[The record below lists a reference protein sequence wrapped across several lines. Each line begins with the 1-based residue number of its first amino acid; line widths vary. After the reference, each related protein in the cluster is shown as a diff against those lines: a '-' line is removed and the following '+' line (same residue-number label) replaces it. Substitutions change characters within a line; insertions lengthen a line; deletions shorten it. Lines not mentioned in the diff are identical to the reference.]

1 MSRVRIRVTRRA
13 SGWFAL
19 VAVMALTTTA
29 LSQCRLVPSSIT
41 GVDVAQ
47 SGLSASAECV
57 QSCNEDFR
65 DGRLAEMERH
75 HDALVACGAD
85 DECKRAENTRHQLAL
100 VALVEAMQDCKN
112 ACYNEGSGSG
122 GR

>member
-19 VAVMALTTTA
+19 VAVMALATTA
-29 LSQCRLVPSSIT
+29 LSQCRMVPSSIT
-41 GVDVAQ
+41 GVEVSQ
-47 SGLSASAECV
+47 RGLSASAECV
-57 QSCNEDFR
+57 MGCNEDFR
-65 DGRLAEMERH
+65 AARVAETERH

-85 DECKRAENTRHQLAL
+85 DECKRAEQTRHQLNLAAL
-100 VALVEAMQDCKN
+100 VDAMQDCKN
-112 ACYNEGSGSG
+112 RCYNEGSGSG